1 MATYA
6 KTNQR
11 NERKSSRMDLRLD
24 DARKKLYEK
33 AAEIKG
39 QTLSQWSLAS
49 LDLAAEK
56 IIEDSRAL
64 YLEEENF
71 KLFYTLLEQPAPPEF
86 QELLAMEPEWA

>member
-6 KTNQR
+6 KSKQR

-24 DARKKLYEK
+24 EARKKMYEK

-49 LDLAAEK
+49 LDVAAEK
-56 IIEDSRAL
+56 AIEDSQAL
-64 YLEEENF
+64 YLEEEDF
-71 KLFYTLLEQPAPPEF
+71 KVFCALLEQPAPPEF
-86 QELLAMEPEWA
+86 QELLAMEPQWA